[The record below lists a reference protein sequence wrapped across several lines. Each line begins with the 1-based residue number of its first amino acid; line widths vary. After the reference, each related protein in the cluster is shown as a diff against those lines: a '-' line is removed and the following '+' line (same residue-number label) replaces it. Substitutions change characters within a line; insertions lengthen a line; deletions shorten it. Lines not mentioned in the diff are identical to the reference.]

1 MFELLIGK
9 INSLKINHIKND
21 LIPNLKTPVIIL
33 DFKGEYQDLEGFK
46 SFDLG
51 EIDPLSRP
59 MNFEDAVVINSAV
72 LKYSKY
78 LENSAEEVLR
88 DLYKENW
95 KTESYDFL
103 ISDSIDRSL
112 NSWNQNENSFIIEAR
127 KYLQFNKSKQIY
139 PILEVF
145 EQMKNEEKIILESNG
160 LHSTESRVILFCLL
174 QLFQKEN
181 IHFTLVSDNLNFTWL
196 DGYLTNFLR
205 VFNFEK
211 IDAIFAFNK
220 TSVIPKKIIP
230 LVDRYKIFRLD
241 SNNDFSFLRNQL
253 KLSASSTTKTCKPGV
268 FQTIN
273 VSELAKDEEIKKPL
287 PM

>member
-1 MFELLIGK
+1 LFELLIGK

-21 LIPNLKTPVIIL
+21 LIPALKTPIIVL

-78 LENSAEEVLR
+78 LENSAEEVLKFI
-88 DLYKENW
+88 YKDEW
-95 KTESYDFL
+95 ATKSYDFL

-112 NSWNQNENSFIIEAR
+112 NRWNQNENSYIIEAR

-145 EQMKNEEKIILESNG
+145 EQMKNEPKIILESNG

-174 QLFQKEN
+174 HLFQKEN

-196 DGYLTNFLR
+196 DGYLTNFIR
-205 VFNFEK
+205 VFDFSK

-241 SNNDFSFLRNQL
+241 SNNDFSLLKNQL
-253 KLSASSTTKTCKPGV
+253 KLPVASNTKSCKPGI

-273 VSELAKDEEIKKPL
+273 ITEKAKEEQTKKPL
-287 PM
+287 LT